1 MFDMI
6 DEIQSQLRAG
16 EDSCAEFMEVPID
29 GLGRIVLRPE
39 TIAEVMVAFAN
50 VDGGCI
56 FMGVDDK
63 GVVQGI
69 PEDRVD
75 DLELLAKTVARES
88 CDPPIEPTTRRV
100 RVPGSGT
107 GDAVVVLVR
116 IRKSLYCHRTTS
128 GRYFRRLGMVNHDPD
143 PSELRQLLDLRRGRR
158 NFDVQ
163 PVPGAILEDL
173 DRTQI
178 ESYLA
183 TYQEIP
189 SATVLQRTTI
199 AVEADG
205 VLRPTVAG
213 LLAFGRTPSMRLHS
227 ASISVAVYA
236 GFKATPD
243 SLVDDDQIDGRLGNQ
258 IDAAVAFVA
267 RHTVKPASRRV
278 GWPGRPQY
286 DMGAVREAV
295 VNAVAHRD
303 YSISDSRVRILLF
316 ADRLEIYSPGR
327 LPGTLEIEN
336 LEFLTATRNQLLV
349 QFLLRIRSSHTDRPH
364 IQSHGQ
370 GVARILHTS
379 EDLSGR
385 RPLYEVLGEELRLT
399 LWALLDDYSEL
410 NARVLPVES
419 RMVDSHR
426 NWKGHQSKHL
436 PSRGNCLSI
445 LHNSAL
451 N

>member
-29 GLGRIVLRPE
+29 GLGRIALRSE
-39 TIAEVMVAFAN
+39 AIAEVMVAFAN

-56 FMGVDDK
+56 FMGVDDT
-63 GVVQGI
+63 GVVQGV
-69 PEDRVD
+69 PEGRAD
-75 DLELLAKTVARES
+75 DLELLAGTVARES

-100 RVPGSGT
+100 RLPGSGSD
-107 GDAVVVLVR
+107 DAIVVLVR

-189 SATVLQRTTI
+189 NATVLQRTRI

-213 LLAFGRTPSMRLHS
+213 LLAFGRTPSKRLHS
-227 ASISVAVYA
+227 ASISVAAYA

-243 SLVDDDQIDGRLGNQ
+243 SLVDDDQIDGRVGYQ
-258 IDAAVAFVA
+258 IDAAVAFGA
-267 RHTVKPASRRV
+267 RHMVKPASTRV

-286 DMGAVREAV
+286 DIEAV
-295 VNAVAHRD
+295 HEAVANAIAHRD

-327 LPGTLEIEN
+327 LPGTLQIEN

-349 QFLLRIRSSHTDRPH
+349 QFLSRTRSSHTNRPY
-364 IQSHGQ
+364 IQSRGQ
-370 GVARILHTS
+370 GVAKILHKS
-379 EDLSGR
+379 EELSGR
-385 RPLYEVLGEELRLT
+385 RPLYELLGEELRLT
-399 LWALLDDYSEL
+399 LYALGT
-410 NARVLPVES
+410 S
-419 RMVDSHR
+419 R
-426 NWKGHQSKHL
+426 
-436 PSRGNCLSI
+436 
-445 LHNSAL
+445 
-451 N
+451 